1 MYNTKYGP
9 YDGDSWEAIMQICF
23 RLKYES
29 EHYQSIPASSGDCGI
44 EGFTKKGEVF
54 QCYCPDNNL
63 SSKDLYEKQRN
74 KITTDLNKLSL
85 YKKKLGQFLNGVLI
99 KEWIFVTPESR
110 MNDLVLHCNTKT
122 EEIKNLNLPFIDPHF
137 KVIIHD
143 IDNFAKEIP
152 VALNA
157 EGQKLFI
164 DKRKLEDGSIIKW
177 KDQEIDLVAN
187 AIRKHSKRFT
197 QGAAGVDQKVN
208 KLTDAT
214 IESFLDQNTILSRW
228 EQLHPDDYEKFL
240 ILLSQIEKEVEEL
253 CMFPADDN
261 NQLYK
266 SLRKLVKEKLTANF
280 SYLNEMTID
289 NLTNGAIADWLL
301 RCPLDFE

>member
-23 RLKYES
+23 RLKYED
-29 EHYQSIPASSGDCGI
+29 EHYQPIPASSGDCGI
-44 EGFTKKGEVF
+44 EGFTKQGKVF

-63 SSKDLYEKQRN
+63 SSKDLYEKQRD
-74 KITTDLNKLSL
+74 KITTDLNKLNL
-85 YKKKLGQFLNGVLI
+85 YKKKLSKFLNGVVI

-122 EEIKNLNLPFIDPHF
+122 EEIKKLTLHFIDPDF

-152 VALNA
+152 IALNA

-164 DKRKLEDGSIIKW
+164 DKKKLEDGSIIKW
-177 KDQEIDLVAN
+177 KDQEIDLAAN
-187 AIRKHSKRFT
+187 AIRKHSKRFAQDAT
-197 QGAAGVDQKVN
+197 GVDKKVN

-228 EQLHPDDYEKFL
+228 QQLHPDDYEKFL

-261 NQLYK
+261 NELYK
-266 SLRKLVKEKLTANF
+266 SLRNLVKEKLTSNF

>member
-9 YDGDSWEAIMQICF
+9 YDGDSWENLMQICF
-23 RLKYES
+23 RLKYER

-44 EGFTKKGEVF
+44 EGFTKDGKVF

-63 SSKDLYEKQRN
+63 SSKDLYEKQRD
-74 KITTDLNKLSL
+74 KITTDINKLNL
-85 YKKKLGQFLNGVLI
+85 YKKKLSRFLNGVLI

-110 MNDLVLHCNTKT
+110 MNDLILHCNAKT
-122 EEIKNLNLPFIDPHF
+122 DEVKKLSLSFIASDF
-137 KVIIHD
+137 RVIIHD

-152 VALNA
+152 IALNTD
-157 EGQKLFI
+157 GQKLHI
-164 DKRKLEDGSIIKW
+164 SKEKIADGSIVKW
-177 KDQEIDLVAN
+177 KDQKIDLAAN
-187 AIRKHSKRFT
+187 AIRKHTKRFIENS
-197 QGAAGVDQKVN
+197 AGIDEKVN

-228 EQLHPDDYEKFL
+228 RQLHPDDYEKYL
-240 ILLSQIEKEVEEL
+240 ILLSQIEKEVAEL

-261 NQLYK
+261 NKLYK
-266 SLRKLVKEKLTANF
+266 NLRILVRERVTANF